1 MNNGMNPQNG
11 LFLDENGE
19 VHSLITLLKNIG
31 NGGSGS
37 KMIELQKGDTHIQWK
52 YADEEV
58 WQDLIAIQE
67 LKGDK
72 GDKGD
77 KGEQGLKGDKGDKG
91 EQGLKGDKGD
101 KGEQGLK
108 GADGFGTE
116 EQYNEII
123 RRIEAL
129 ESALPPAI

>member
-1 MNNGMNPQNG
+1 MNNGMHPQNG

-72 GDKGD
+72 GDTGEQGPQGIQGP
-77 KGEQGLKGDKGDKG
+77 KGEQG
-91 EQGLKGDKGD
+91 EQGP
-101 KGEQGLK
+101 QGV
-108 GADGFGTE
+108 DGFGTE

>member
-37 KMIELQKGDTHIQWK
+37 KMIELQKSDTHIQWK

-72 GDKGD
+72 GDT
-77 KGEQGLKGDKGDKG
+77 GEQGPKGDTG
-91 EQGLKGDKGD
+91 EQGP
-101 KGEQGLK
+101 QGIQGPK

>member
-37 KMIELQKGDTHIQWK
+37 KMIELQKSGTHIQWK

-72 GDKGD
+72 GDT
-77 KGEQGLKGDKGDKG
+77 GEQGIQGLKGDKGDKG
-91 EQGLKGDKGD
+91 D
-101 KGEQGLK
+101 KGEQGIQGLK

>member
-52 YADEEV
+52 YTDEEV

-72 GDKGD
+72 GDKG
-77 KGEQGLKGDKGDKG
+77 EQG

>member
-37 KMIELQKGDTHIQWK
+37 KMIELQKSDTHIQWK

-72 GDKGD
+72 GDKGEQ
-77 KGEQGLKGDKGDKG
+77 GEQGI
-91 EQGLKGDKGD
+91 KGDKGD

>member
-1 MNNGMNPQNG
+1 MSNGMHPQNG

-72 GDKGD
+72 GDKGEQ
-77 KGEQGLKGDKGDKG
+77 GEQGLKGDKGDKG
-91 EQGLKGDKGD
+91 EQ
-101 KGEQGLK
+101 GEQGLK

>member
-1 MNNGMNPQNG
+1 MSNGMHPQNG

-37 KMIELQKGDTHIQWK
+37 KMIELQKSDTHIQWK

-72 GDKGD
+72 GEQ
-77 KGEQGLKGDKGDKG
+77 GEQGPQGIQG
-91 EQGLKGDKGD
+91 EQGPQGIQ
-101 KGEQGLK
+101 GEQGPQGIQGEQGPK

>member
-37 KMIELQKGDTHIQWK
+37 KMIELQKSDTHIQWK

-72 GDKGD
+72 GDKG
-77 KGEQGLKGDKGDKG
+77 EQG

-129 ESALPPAI
+129 ESAFPPAI

>member
-72 GDKGD
+72 GDKG
-77 KGEQGLKGDKGDKG
+77 EQG

-129 ESALPPAI
+129 ENAFPPAI

>member
-72 GDKGD
+72 GDKG
-77 KGEQGLKGDKGDKG
+77 EQG

>member
-72 GDKGD
+72 GDT
-77 KGEQGLKGDKGDKG
+77 GEQGPKGDTG
-91 EQGLKGDKGD
+91 EQGP
-101 KGEQGLK
+101 QGIQGPK

>member
-72 GDKGD
+72 GDKGEQ
-77 KGEQGLKGDKGDKG
+77 GEQ
-91 EQGLKGDKGD
+91 
-101 KGEQGLK
+101 

-129 ESALPPAI
+129 ESVLPPAI

>member
-52 YADEEV
+52 YADEEA

-72 GDKGD
+72 GDT
-77 KGEQGLKGDKGDKG
+77 GEQGPQGMQGPKGDTG
-91 EQGLKGDKGD
+91 EQGP
-101 KGEQGLK
+101 QGMQGPK

>member
-72 GDKGD
+72 GDKGEQ
-77 KGEQGLKGDKGDKG
+77 GEQGLKGDKGDKG
-91 EQGLKGDKGD
+91 EQG
-101 KGEQGLK
+101 EQ

>member
-72 GDKGD
+72 GDTGIQGP
-77 KGEQGLKGDKGDKG
+77 KGEQGEQGPQGIQG
-91 EQGLKGDKGD
+91 EQGP
-101 KGEQGLK
+101 QGIQGPK

-129 ESALPPAI
+129 ESVLPPAI

>member
-72 GDKGD
+72 GDKG
-77 KGEQGLKGDKGDKG
+77 EQGI
-91 EQGLKGDKGD
+91 QGLKGDKGD

>member
-37 KMIELQKGDTHIQWK
+37 KMIELQKSDTHIQWK

-67 LKGDK
+67 
-72 GDKGD
+72 
-77 KGEQGLKGDKGDKG
+77 
-91 EQGLKGDKGD
+91 LKGDKGD

>member
-72 GDKGD
+72 GDKGEQ
-77 KGEQGLKGDKGDKG
+77 GEQGLKGDKGDKG
-91 EQGLKGDKGD
+91 EQGI
-101 KGEQGLK
+101 QGLK

>member
-37 KMIELQKGDTHIQWK
+37 KMIELQKSDTHIQWK

-72 GDKGD
+72 GDT
-77 KGEQGLKGDKGDKG
+77 GEQGPKGDTG
-91 EQGLKGDKGD
+91 EQGPKGDT
-101 KGEQGLK
+101 GEQGPQGIQGPK

>member
-52 YADEEV
+52 YADEEA

-72 GDKGD
+72 GDKGEQ
-77 KGEQGLKGDKGDKG
+77 GIQGLKGDKGDKG
-91 EQGLKGDKGD
+91 EQGI
-101 KGEQGLK
+101 QGPK

>member
-37 KMIELQKGDTHIQWK
+37 KMIELQKSDTHIQWK

-72 GDKGD
+72 GDKGEQ
-77 KGEQGLKGDKGDKG
+77 GIQGLKGDKGDKG
-91 EQGLKGDKGD
+91 D
-101 KGEQGLK
+101 KGEQGIQGLK

>member
-67 LKGDK
+67 LKGPK
-72 GDKGD
+72 GDT
-77 KGEQGLKGDKGDKG
+77 GEQGPQGIQGPKGDT
-91 EQGLKGDKGD
+91 
-101 KGEQGLK
+101 GEQGLK

>member
-52 YADEEV
+52 YADEEA

-72 GDKGD
+72 GDT
-77 KGEQGLKGDKGDKG
+77 GEQGPQGIQGPKGDTG
-91 EQGLKGDKGD
+91 EQGP
-101 KGEQGLK
+101 QGIQGPK

-123 RRIEAL
+123 RRIEVL

>member
-52 YADEEV
+52 YADEEA

-72 GDKGD
+72 GDTGIQGPKGD
-77 KGEQGLKGDKGDKG
+77 TGEQGP
-91 EQGLKGDKGD
+91 QGI
-101 KGEQGLK
+101 QGPQ

-129 ESALPPAI
+129 ESALPPTI

>member
-52 YADEEV
+52 YADEEA

-72 GDKGD
+72 GDT
-77 KGEQGLKGDKGDKG
+77 GEQGPKGI
-91 EQGLKGDKGD
+91 QGP
-101 KGEQGLK
+101 K

>member
-52 YADEEV
+52 YADEEA

-72 GDKGD
+72 GDT
-77 KGEQGLKGDKGDKG
+77 GEQGPQGIQGPKGDTG
-91 EQGLKGDKGD
+91 EQGP
-101 KGEQGLK
+101 QGIQGPK

>member
-91 EQGLKGDKGD
+91 EQGLKG
-101 KGEQGLK
+101 
-108 GADGFGTE
+108 ADGFGTE

>member
-72 GDKGD
+72 GDKG
-77 KGEQGLKGDKGDKG
+77 
-91 EQGLKGDKGD
+91 
-101 KGEQGLK
+101 EQGLK

>member
-72 GDKGD
+72 GDT
-77 KGEQGLKGDKGDKG
+77 GEQGPKGDTG
-91 EQGLKGDKGD
+91 EQGPKGDT
-101 KGEQGLK
+101 GEQGPQGIQGPK

>member
-72 GDKGD
+72 GDKG
-77 KGEQGLKGDKGDKG
+77 EQG

-129 ESALPPAI
+129 ESAFPPAI

>member
-37 KMIELQKGDTHIQWK
+37 KMIELQKSDTHIQWK
-52 YADEEV
+52 YADEEA

-72 GDKGD
+72 GDT
-77 KGEQGLKGDKGDKG
+77 GEQGPQGIQGPKGDTG
-91 EQGLKGDKGD
+91 EQGP
-101 KGEQGLK
+101 QGIQGPK

>member
-1 MNNGMNPQNG
+1 MSNGMHPQNG

-37 KMIELQKGDTHIQWK
+37 KMIELQKSDTHIQWK

-67 LKGDK
+67 LKGPK
-72 GDKGD
+72 GDT
-77 KGEQGLKGDKGDKG
+77 GEQGPQGIQGPKGDT
-91 EQGLKGDKGD
+91 
-101 KGEQGLK
+101 GEQGLK

>member
-52 YADEEV
+52 YTDEEV

-72 GDKGD
+72 GDT
-77 KGEQGLKGDKGDKG
+77 GEQGEQGIQGPKGERG
-91 EQGLKGDKGD
+91 EQGP
-101 KGEQGLK
+101 QGIQGPK

>member
-37 KMIELQKGDTHIQWK
+37 KMIELQKSDTHIQWK

-72 GDKGD
+72 GDKG
-77 KGEQGLKGDKGDKG
+77 EQG

>member
-1 MNNGMNPQNG
+1 MSNGMHPQNG

-31 NGGSGS
+31 NGGSSS

-72 GDKGD
+72 GDKG
-77 KGEQGLKGDKGDKG
+77 EQG

>member
-72 GDKGD
+72 GDKG
-77 KGEQGLKGDKGDKG
+77 EQGLKGDKGDKG